1 MIKDKEI
8 AKDFHNTM
16 LDVSR
21 DINVALYRAWP
32 HLTNEEK
39 DECRLAVAN
48 ILGEIHDRV
57 LQPLYVDHPTLRP
70 SELDGPKCLACGD

>member
-1 MIKDKEI
+1 MIKDKEV
-8 AKDFHNTM
+8 AKEFHQAM

-21 DINVALYRAWP
+21 DINVTLYRAWP

-70 SELDGPKCLACGD
+70 SGLDGPKCLACGD

>member
-1 MIKDKEI
+1 MIKEKEV
-8 AKDFHNTM
+8 AKEFHQAM

-32 HLTNEEK
+32 HLADDEK
-39 DECRLAVAN
+39 DGCRLAVAT
-48 ILGEIHDRV
+48 ILGEILDHV